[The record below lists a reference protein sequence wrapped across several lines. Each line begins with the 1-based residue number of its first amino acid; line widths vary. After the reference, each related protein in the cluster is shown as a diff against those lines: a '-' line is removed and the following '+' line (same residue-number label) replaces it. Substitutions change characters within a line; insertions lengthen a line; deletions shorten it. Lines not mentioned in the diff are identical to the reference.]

1 MSATSSVSSG
11 RAASMARRQ
20 ALSQGKGALP
30 PPSERTRSGFRDA
43 RLAATAAA
51 PAALPVAAAPAGGA
65 AAAPTASAASAP
77 PAPGAMASPAAAPG
91 ATAPAIPPGTSG
103 RFLLR
108 QRRMQLAQG
117 KAGLLAARAAAS
129 AGAPS
134 TGAAVAQTAGSVAAA
149 SAAAGQVAA
158 ASARELARAR
168 RAQMAA
174 RGRGDAAPAAPSRP
188 PRRGELS
195 YAPKVI
201 ASPTQSGQRV
211 TGLRIGRGP
220 QVTGDERG
228 VGMPVSGT
236 QYLAEGAARPAPAK
250 VGQMRT
256 AGGRIVSGTLVR
268 SRVAITGDEAAGRIA
283 VTGESDGDPGED
295 VTPGRS
301 ETRVASPQFPRGAT
315 PHGATVFGLHLGRS
329 LRGAAPAPR
338 AALETTLKM
347 LPITGTAVGRSS
359 RVTGDEDGACRA
371 ITGDQYASPAAAA
384 SACGGR
390 GGGTAPA
397 EHLGASRRDPVT
409 GAKVTE
415 SLSWSGQRITGPD
428 IEHRPAVT
436 GDEPGSCATVTGTPY
451 QGPAT
456 AFGWCDPR
464 QAQAMAQRQL
474 RQPASLPVTGDVPRP
489 DDAVTGTERGADRA
503 VTGTPYFR
511 AEPAAAADDGDRLT
525 RIAQSFSVLSPQR
538 QAQLSARRSDE
549 PAIAGAR
556 ITGSFAVG
564 QGKVTGSVEFQFR
577 PRQAKEEGAK
587 RPRITGEG
595 RTEGPSITG
604 DAWAANPR
612 VTGTEGAFAAERN
625 PSERAGKPH
634 AFASA
639 GLFKSKGH
647 HEEPRQIVTGMI
659 GWTAKSAAKVTL
671 SGGAQG

>member
-1 MSATSSVSSG
+1 MSATFPQFSG

-20 ALSQGKGALP
+20 ALAQGKGALP
-30 PPSERTRSGFRDA
+30 PSKERTRSGFREA
-43 RLAATAAA
+43 RLPTEAAASASRAAAQRTSIAPSQDSATPAAA
-51 PAALPVAAAPAGGA
+51 PMPVAAAPAMPFGV
-65 AAAPTASAASAP
+65 PS
-77 PAPGAMASPAAAPG
+77 
-91 ATAPAIPPGTSG
+91 
-103 RFLLR
+103 RLLLR

-117 KAGLLAARAAAS
+117 KAGMSTSHAAA
-129 AGAPS
+129 AVER
-134 TGAAVAQTAGSVAAA
+134 AAVAPAAVVPNP
-149 SAAAGQVAA
+149 GRDV
-158 ASARELARAR
+158 ARAR

-188 PRRGELS
+188 PRQGELS
-195 YAPKVI
+195 YAPKVV
-201 ASPTQSGQRV
+201 ASATQAGQRV
-211 TGLRIGRGP
+211 TGLRIGRGA

-228 VGMPVSGT
+228 VGHPISGT

-256 AGGRIVSGTLVR
+256 GGGLIVSGTLVR
-268 SRVAITGDEAAGRIA
+268 SRVNITGDEAAGRVA

-301 ETRVASPQFPRGAT
+301 DTQVASPQFARRAA
-315 PHGATVFGLHLGRS
+315 PHGASVFGVHLGRS
-329 LRGAAPAPR
+329 LRGTGSAR
-338 AALETTLKM
+338 RVTLESTQKM
-347 LPITGTAVGRSS
+347 LPITGTAVGRSH

-371 ITGDQYASPAAAA
+371 ISGDQYQSPAAAA

-397 EHLGASRRDPVT
+397 EHLGAARRDPVT

-415 SLSWSGQRITGPD
+415 SLTWSGQRITGPH

-436 GDEPGSCATVTGTPY
+436 GDEPGSCAPVTGTPY

-456 AFGWCDPR
+456 AYGWCDPR
-464 QAQAMAQRQL
+464 QAESMAAVQ
-474 RQPASLPVTGDVPRP
+474 RQPADTPITGDVPRP
-489 DDAVTGTERGADRA
+489 DEAVTGTERGADRT

-511 AEPAAAADDGDRLT
+511 AEAPPADAEDTDRLQ
-525 RIAQSFSVLSPQR
+525 RIAQRFSVRPPQR
-538 QAQLSARRSDE
+538 QAQLAARRAEEST
-549 PAIAGAR
+549 PAAGAH
-556 ITGSFAVG
+556 ITGSFAVAH
-564 QGKVTGSVEFQFR
+564 GKITGASEFQFR
-577 PRQAKEEGAK
+577 SRRPAEADAK
-587 RPRITGEG
+587 RPRISGEG
-595 RTEGPSITG
+595 RTEGPAITG
-604 DAWAANPR
+604 DAWSANPR
-612 VTGTEGAFAAERN
+612 VTGTEGASAVERN